1 MKPVLRAL
9 RRSQFL
15 RFGVVGTAGFLIDAG
30 VLQLMLWL
38 GLGPYLGRVVS
49 FLAAATG
56 TWLGN
61 RRFTFQAN
69 HARPSHRE
77 WLRYVSLMVVGG
89 VVNYGAYVAC
99 LMGSALVR
107 TYPVIGVAVG
117 SIAGLAVNFLSSRYL
132 VFKAAGR

>member
-1 MKPVLRAL
+1 MKAVLGAL
-9 RRSQFL
+9 MRSQFL
-15 RFGVVGTAGFLIDAG
+15 RFGVVGIVGFLVDAG

-38 GLGPYLGRVVS
+38 GLGPYRGRLVS

-61 RRFTFQAN
+61 RRFTFNADRE
-69 HARPSHRE
+69 RPSHRE

-89 VVNYGAYVAC
+89 VVNYGAYVTC
-99 LMGSALVR
+99 LMGSALVQ

-117 SIAGLAVNFLSSRYL
+117 SIAGLVVNFLSSRYL